1 MHVSRF
7 FAAVLALAA
16 MAFLVVACG
25 PAETEQA
32 VPAEPERLN
41 IVLILADD
49 LGWTDLSSYGSDLY
63 QTPHIDGLAASGM
76 RFTDSYAAAHICSPT
91 RASIMTGKTPARL
104 HLTNYIAGDKT
115 LKLKPPEW
123 TKQLPLEE
131 VTIAEALKGAGYA
144 TGHFGKWHLNK
155 DKNYEPGRPGDP
167 GSQGFDAVITTH
179 KPKADEDPES
189 DPHHV
194 QEITDAAVA
203 FIEENKDRP
212 FFCYVPHNTVHRPV
226 IGRPDLVSQYQEQV
240 KPDGIHDNALYAAMV
255 HDLDG
260 SVGAILAKLE
270 ELNLTEKTL
279 VIFTSDNGGFL
290 GDEKDEATV
299 NTPLRAGKGHSYE
312 GGIRVPTIVRWPGVT
327 GAGLVSSAPISTID
341 YYPTLLEIAG
351 ATGDPG
357 HNAGLEG
364 LSLVPVLKDASADLG
379 RDALFWHYP
388 HYSPQ
393 EGFPS
398 GAIRVGDYKLVEFFE
413 DMHVEL
419 YNLADDI
426 GESQDLAGEMPEKAE
441 ELKQRLHA
449 WRQEVG
455 AQMPTP
461 VE

>member
-1 MHVSRF
+1 MLFSRPHVGRLC
-7 FAAVLALAA
+7 FAGAGLFLAA
-16 MAFLVVACG
+16 CAPEAPP
-25 PAETEQA
+25 PAA
-32 VPAEPERLN
+32 GVERPN
-41 IVLILADD
+41 IVFILADD

-63 QTPHIDGLAASGM
+63 ETPHIDALAVDGM
-76 RFTDSYAAAHICSPT
+76 RFTDAYAAAHICSPT

-123 TKQLPLEE
+123 TKYLPLEE
-131 VTIAEALKGAGYA
+131 VTIAEALKSAGYA

-155 DKNYEPGRPGDP
+155 DKNYERGRPMDP
-167 GSQGFDAVITTH
+167 GSQGFDEVVTTH
-179 KPKADEDPES
+179 KPKADDDPEA

-203 FIEENKDRP
+203 FIEANKDRP

-226 IGRPDLVSQYQEQV
+226 IGRAELVEHYEERL
-240 KPDGIHDNALYAAMV
+240 KPDGNHDNPIYAAMV

-260 SVGAILAKLE
+260 SVAQILAKLD
-270 ELNLTEKTL
+270 ELGLADKTL

-290 GDEKDEATV
+290 GDEKDDATV

-312 GGIRVPTIVRWPGVT
+312 GGIRVPTIVRWPGVVT
-327 GAGLVSSAPISTID
+327 PGTVSAEPISSID
-341 YYPTLLEIAG
+341 YYPTLLEVVG
-351 ATGDPG
+351 ATGDPA
-357 HNAGLEG
+357 HNAEVEG
-364 LSLVPVLKDASADLG
+364 ISLVPLLKGESATLE
-379 RDALFWHYP
+379 REALFWHYP

-398 GAIRVGDYKLVEFFE
+398 GAIRVGDLKLVEFFE

-419 YNLADDI
+419 YDLQKDV
-426 GESQDLAGEMPEKAE
+426 GESHDLAGEMPEKAE
-441 ELKQRLHA
+441 ELKRRLHE
-449 WRQEVG
+449 WREAVG

-461 VE
+461 AE